1 MNIVIFIILG
11 FICVIS
17 CIYFR
22 YKLLK
27 DFVNFFEDYV
37 NNEQHIDGVAHIST
51 SPIPYYR
58 IIDVMDCDSTNP
70 TIWAELKEVK

>member
-17 CIYFR
+17 WIYFG

-37 NNEQHIDGVAHIST
+37 NNEKQEES
-51 SPIPYYR
+51 
-58 IIDVMDCDSTNP
+58 
-70 TIWAELKEVK
+70 EV

>member
-17 CIYFR
+17 CIYFG

-37 NNEQHIDGVAHIST
+37 NDEKQEED
-51 SPIPYYR
+51 
-58 IIDVMDCDSTNP
+58 
-70 TIWAELKEVK
+70 EF